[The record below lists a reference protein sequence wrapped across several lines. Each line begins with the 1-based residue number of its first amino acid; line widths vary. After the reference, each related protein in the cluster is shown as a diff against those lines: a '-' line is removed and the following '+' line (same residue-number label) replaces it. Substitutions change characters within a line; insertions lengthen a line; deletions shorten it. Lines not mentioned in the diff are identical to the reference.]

1 MADNKNES
9 SVSVSVTDLLNAG
22 VHFGHQSKRWN
33 PKMKRFI
40 FEKRSGIY
48 IIDLTKSLA
57 QLQRAAQFLYET
69 AAGGKKVLFVGTKRQ
84 CQEIIKESATRSGQF
99 YVVSRWLGGTLTNYQ
114 NIANS
119 IRHMKEI
126 QDMRQK
132 GTLDTMPQKE
142 ASRLRHEL
150 ERLERNLMGIAGMT
164 DMPGAMVVVDINRE
178 AIAVREANRV
188 GIPVVAMVD
197 TNSDPDPI
205 NYPIPANDDS
215 TRSVKLI
222 INALNDAI
230 IKAGAEYV
238 QSRAQEQQSQTAET
252 KEGESGTKP
261 AAKPFREKEK
271 RTRRG
276 VTGKNP
282 LRRASEAGRPAE
294 KKEQE
299 SSGEEKKEPVIAP
312 AETPA
317 PDTKANQ

>member
-1 MADNKNES
+1 MADNKSAS
-9 SVSVSVTDLLNAG
+9 SVSVNVTDLLNAG

-48 IIDLTKSLA
+48 VIDLTKSLA
-57 QLQRAAQFLYET
+57 QLELAGQFLYET
-69 AAGGKKVLFVGTKRQ
+69 VAGGKSVLFVGTKRQ
-84 CQEIIKESATRSGQF
+84 CHEIVKEAASRSGQF

-126 QDMRQK
+126 QDMQQK

-164 DMPGAMVVVDINRE
+164 SMPGAMVVVDINRE

-197 TNSDPDPI
+197 TNCDPDPI

-222 INALNDAI
+222 INALTDAI
-230 IKAGAEYV
+230 IKAGAEYA
-238 QSRAQEQQSQTAET
+238 QSRAQEQQSRPAEI
-252 KEGESGTKP
+252 KEGESETKP
-261 AAKPFREKEK
+261 AEKHFREK
-271 RTRRG
+271 RTRRNI
-276 VTGKNP
+276 TAK
-282 LRRASEAGRPAE
+282 GRPAE
-294 KKEQE
+294 KIKPE
-299 SSGEEKKEPVIAP
+299 SSEEEKKAQVISRP
-312 AETPA
+312 ETPGPGA
-317 PDTKANQ
+317 KSNQ